1 MIEQST
7 KKRMLIYSGSSNSEL
22 AKKVANE
29 LGTELAEVEKE
40 QFASGEIYIRLAD
53 SARGADCFVLQSHSG
68 GINFTI
74 MEQLLIV
81 DALKRASAKRITA
94 VLPFYPYSRQDK
106 KALPR
111 EPISAGSYAEF
122 VIDKVRI
129 IQENGKVPIIC
140 GGAGLYYRAIKR
152 GIFKDSISDKAIKE
166 IKESMGV

>member
-81 DALKRASAKRITA
+81 DALKSCLLYTSPSPRDRYGSRMPSSA
-94 VLPFYPYSRQDK
+94 
-106 KALPR
+106 
-111 EPISAGSYAEF
+111 
-122 VIDKVRI
+122 
-129 IQENGKVPIIC
+129 
-140 GGAGLYYRAIKR
+140 
-152 GIFKDSISDKAIKE
+152 
-166 IKESMGV
+166 

>member
-94 VLPFYPYSRQDK
+94 VLPFIRTQDK
-106 KALPR
+106 IKKH
-111 EPISAGSYAEF
+111 Y
-122 VIDKVRI
+122 
-129 IQENGKVPIIC
+129 QENQF
-140 GGAGLYYRAIKR
+140 LR
-152 GIFKDSISDKAIKE
+152 D
-166 IKESMGV
+166 